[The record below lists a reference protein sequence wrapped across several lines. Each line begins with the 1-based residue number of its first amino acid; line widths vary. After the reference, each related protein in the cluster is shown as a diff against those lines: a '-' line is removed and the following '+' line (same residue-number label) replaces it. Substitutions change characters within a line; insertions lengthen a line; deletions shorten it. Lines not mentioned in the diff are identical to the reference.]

1 MLRAVND
8 DLDPTL
14 RAELDARARALGQE
28 ARAALIGGDLLGAHR
43 LQVERLGL
51 NQRIDDEDGI
61 AACLYELGC
70 VEVRLGRRT
79 DALNH
84 LGESLDRFLESRRAD
99 GIAVAGFQLGVVL
112 VEVGRAAEATQAL
125 VESRDAYAFLE
136 QADRVREIEGMLE
149 RMSVGEG

>member
-1 MLRAVND
+1 MKA
-8 DLDPTL
+8 DLDPAL
-14 RAELDARARALGQE
+14 HAQLDQRARALGQE
-28 ARAALIGGDLLGAHR
+28 ARAAMLAGDLPTAHR

-61 AACLYELGC
+61 AASLYELGC
-70 VEVRLGRRT
+70 VEVRMGRLT

-99 GIAVAGFQLGVVL
+99 GIAAAGFQLGVVL
-112 VEVGRAAEATQAL
+112 VEVGRRAEAMPAL

-136 QADRVREIEGMLE
+136 QGERVREIDGMLE
-149 RMSVGEG
+149 RLSVGEG